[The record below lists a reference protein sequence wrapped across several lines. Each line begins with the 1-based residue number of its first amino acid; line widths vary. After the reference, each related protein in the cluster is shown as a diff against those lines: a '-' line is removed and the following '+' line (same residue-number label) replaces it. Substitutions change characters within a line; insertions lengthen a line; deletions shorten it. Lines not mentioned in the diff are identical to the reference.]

1 METTYIFKRVE
12 RKYLIDEV
20 TKKRL
25 LQRTKGALLLDE
37 YGKST
42 ICSLYLDTPDHRI
55 IRNSIDA
62 DAYKEKLRLRSY
74 GTPKDDSTVYLELK
88 KKYQGIVY
96 KRRVSLPLSVAKAY
110 LADGKI
116 PDYTQ
121 IWREIDYAMRFYGWP
136 KPAMLVSYEREAYA
150 WADDPSFRVTFDSAP
165 RARDTALQLERG
177 SAGSPL
183 LPVGLELMEVK
194 SAGAM
199 PLAFSQALNALQIRP
214 TSFSKY
220 GTAYLNSLAKTP
232 IPTEAATKGAMQY
245 VSNL

>member
-1 METTYIFKRVE
+1 M
-12 RKYLIDEV
+12 
-20 TKKRL
+20 
-25 LQRTKGALLLDE
+25 
-37 YGKST
+37 
-42 ICSLYLDTPDHRI
+42 H
-55 IRNSIDA
+55 
-62 DAYKEKLRLRSY
+62 
-74 GTPKDDSTVYLELK
+74 
-88 KKYQGIVY
+88 
-96 KRRVSLPLSVAKAY
+96 
-110 LADGKI
+110 
-116 PDYTQ
+116 
-121 IWREIDYAMRFYGWP
+121 FYDWP

-183 LPVGLELMEVK
+183 LLVGLELMEVK

>member
-1 METTYIFKRVE
+1 METTYIFKRIE
-12 RKYLIDEV
+12 RKYLVDEV

-25 LQRTKGALLLDE
+25 LQRMKGQLIPDE

-96 KRRVSLPLSVAKAY
+96 KRRVSLSLSVAKAY

-136 KPAMLVSYEREAYA
+136 IPAMVVSYEREAYI
-150 WADDPSFRVTFDSAP
+150 WSSDPSFRVTFDSAP

-177 SAGSPL
+177 SAGTLL
-183 LPVGLELMEVK
+183 LPVGQQIMEVK
-194 SAGAM
+194 STGAM
-199 PLAFSQALNALQIRP
+199 PIAFARVLNEMNIRP

-220 GTAYLNSLAKTP
+220 GTSYTRTLIQNE
-232 IPTEAATKGAMQY
+232 PTNISATKGAMHY